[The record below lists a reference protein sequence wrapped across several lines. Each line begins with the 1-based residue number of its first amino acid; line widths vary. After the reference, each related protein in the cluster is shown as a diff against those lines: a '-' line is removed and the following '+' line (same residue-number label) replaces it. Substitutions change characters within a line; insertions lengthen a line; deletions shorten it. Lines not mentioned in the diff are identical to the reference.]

1 MYKNVIREDWS
12 MQLQTLIKRKNFW
25 VILIS
30 VLIGLVT
37 VVSVGVNYVEMKKEK
52 ARMEA
57 IEKEKQRLK
66 EYDEN
71 LDDILKTIITTSAFA
86 EGMANE
92 YANVWRN
99 AVYEPTYRINGVS
112 PKDFNEALSILR
124 KHFEQKGSI
133 KKAEDGVNLA
143 KSQLE
148 KLSNPPKEYKES
160 YEVLIHLFQDFKSFV
175 DLSTSPKGS
184 LMTYPKEV
192 RELSDKIVRGYDEV
206 KLKSPKIKE

>member
-1 MYKNVIREDWS
+1 
-12 MQLQTLIKRKNFW
+12 MQLQTLIRRKSFW
-25 VILIS
+25 IILIS
-30 VLIGLVT
+30 VLIGLIT
-37 VVSVGVNYVEMKKEK
+37 VISIGVKYVEMQKEK

-57 IEKEKQRLK
+57 IEKEKKRLK
-66 EYDEN
+66 EYDKN
-71 LDDILKTIITTSAFA
+71 LEDILKTIITTSAFA

-133 KKAEDGVNLA
+133 KKAEDGVDLA
-143 KSQLE
+143 EKQLE
-148 KLSNPPKEYKES
+148 KLSNPLKEYKES
-160 YEVLIHLFQDFKSFV
+160 YELLINLFQDFKSFI

-184 LMTYPKEV
+184 LMTYPKEI
-192 RELSDKIVRGYDEV
+192 RELSNKIVRGYDEV
-206 KLKSPKIKE
+206 KLKSPKIEE

>member
-1 MYKNVIREDWS
+1 
-12 MQLQTLIKRKNFW
+12 MQLQTLIRRKSFW
-25 VILIS
+25 IILIS
-30 VLIGLVT
+30 VLIGLIT
-37 VVSVGVNYVEMKKEK
+37 VISIGVKYVEMQKEK

-57 IEKEKQRLK
+57 IEKEKKRLK
-66 EYDEN
+66 EYDKN
-71 LDDILKTIITTSAFA
+71 LEDILKTIITTSAFA

-133 KKAEDGVNLA
+133 KKAEDGVDLA
-143 KSQLE
+143 EKQLE

-160 YEVLIHLFQDFKSFV
+160 YELLINLFQDFKSFI

-184 LMTYPKEV
+184 LMTYPKEI
-192 RELSDKIVRGYDEV
+192 RELSNKIVRGYDEV
-206 KLKSPKIKE
+206 KLKSPKIEE